1 MLLSF
6 NLHAWL
12 SISAIK
18 TATSLQSK
26 YLKIQLEN
34 STFTYEFSS
43 QPLLHTKRR
52 EFRSP
57 FTRKSPEFYY
67 NGRFKIT
74 DFGIRHYPD
83 DVNFITEYDYW
94 RCI

>member
-26 YLKIQLEN
+26 CLKIQLEN
-34 STFTYEFSS
+34 PTFTYEFSS
-43 QPLLHTKRR
+43 QPLLHTKCK
-52 EFRSP
+52 EFKSL
-57 FTRKSPEFYY
+57 FTRKLPEFYY
-67 NGRFKIT
+67 NGGLKIT
-74 DFGIRHYPD
+74 NFSMKHYPE
-83 DVNFITEYDYW
+83 DVDFITEYDYW
-94 RCI
+94 WDI